1 MPAPLN
7 VGMTQDNRYVQRSS
21 VFLCRFQ
28 THRQLQRTHKVTF
41 KHKFTPACALF
52 WQCRDKTGKKHRKW
66 WYVPFPCAKTFVF
79 RSLLIM
85 AAAKVRKIAVFWSS
99 LTFWTGFFVFR
110 YKFYSCFSHK
120 NSILP
125 QISTLILRYV
135 EYKVFLR
142 STARDSSERSDPSK
156 ILHKSVGKF
165 HGTHGTSRLRT
176 WSISCCTISCWHV
189 GSSISF
195 TSNDTNSRDMTLS
208 SLSSIKHCKSWM
220 CDIPERS
227 KASRASGSRWVE
239 SETYLYQAPHWLHT
253 LFFLTLGK
261 SNGLR
266 PLRSII
272 DALHTLSVLGFQESG
287 QGILFV
293 PAPARPLA
301 NAAKCQ
307 TGSKRRLKSSQ
318 MHCTMPY

>member
-120 NSILP
+120 NIILP

-165 HGTHGTSRLRT
+165 HGTTARHGSGPGASHAAQLAADMSEARSASPRT
-176 WSISCCTISCWHV
+176 TQTHETWHWV
-189 GSSISF
+189 HWVPLNTVNHECVTYQSEAKHQELLVQGELKAKHIF
-195 TSNDTNSRDMTLS
+195 
-208 SLSSIKHCKSWM
+208 IK
-220 CDIPERS
+220 
-227 KASRASGSRWVE
+227 
-239 SETYLYQAPHWLHT
+239 LHT
-253 LFFLTLGK
+253 DFTRCFSSPWEK
-261 SNGLR
+261 
-266 PLRSII
+266 
-272 DALHTLSVLGFQESG
+272 A
-287 QGILFV
+287 
-293 PAPARPLA
+293 
-301 NAAKCQ
+301 
-307 TGSKRRLKSSQ
+307 TG
-318 MHCTMPY
+318 